1 MSILSAMFHS
11 QDSRFNFSKSLL
23 GAPTHAHKNQM
34 MELGKQKK
42 KETNS
47 IIYLY
52 GINYTVYLR
61 LYVMLTVFFSQV

>member
-1 MSILSAMFHS
+1 MSILSAMFRS

-42 KETNS
+42 ETNS

-61 LYVMLTVFFSQV
+61 LYVMLIVFFSQV